1 MTYNRFITKADDLI
15 TSKEQIR
22 TGFINFALEK
32 NRRSSPYIAQAN
44 FLKQEALKARNPMDL
59 LKIETIQSSLLT
71 ASGLSDKS
79 LKYFN
84 NEDKL
89 QAVNELIKKFLIPA
103 GANFVDELVY
113 RFLLIKGDSLGGSMR
128 NIIGT
133 FAEQKLK
140 RYVIACLEMQNIH
153 YRYKLKSNKN
163 LEWQERKE
171 DLSSINEVEN
181 QALAISWIKNNKS
194 YILAFNLKV
203 PIVDKNIDILL
214 FNADYS
220 EFENGA
226 IVSKIDKF
234 CMLGELKGGIDPAG
248 ADEHWKTA
256 NSALNRIRQAFLKKE
271 TPVLTSFLGAAIEKS
286 MANEIFDQLESNEL
300 SNAANFSNDEQL
312 QEYCLWLT
320 NIKDIT

>member
-44 FLKQEALKARNPMDL
+44 FLKQEALKAQNPMDL

-220 EFENGA
+220 EFENGT

-286 MANEIFDQLESNEL
+286 NEL

-320 NIKDIT
+320 NIKDIA